1 MNRPPFLSK
10 GDSIAIVGPAGKI
23 DQSVVLKA
31 ASVLREWGLQ
41 VQLAH
46 HLFDDF
52 FGFSASD
59 EDRKNDLQ
67 EALDDPTIKAIMCAR
82 GGYGTNRIID
92 FLNFENFSKN
102 PKWLIGFSDITVL
115 HNHIHN
121 NFGIETIHG
130 TMCNDFVSENTS
142 SETIE
147 SLRKV
152 LFGEKTTYHVEPHSL
167 SKRGIAKGI
176 LTGGNLAILIS
187 LLGTASDVQTSGK
200 ILFIEE
206 VGEYH
211 YRIDRMMIQLKRAG
225 KLKNL
230 AGLIVG
236 EFNDMPD
243 KAENFGKSAYEIIAD
258 VVSEFNYP
266 VLFGFPAGH
275 GKDNRSLIFGREIT
289 FEIKETAVVTF

>member
-1 MNRPPFLSK
+1 M
-10 GDSIAIVGPAGKI
+10 
-23 DQSVVLKA
+23 
-31 ASVLREWGLQ
+31 
-41 VQLAH
+41 
-46 HLFDDF
+46 
-52 FGFSASD
+52 
-59 EDRKNDLQ
+59 
-67 EALDDPTIKAIMCAR
+67 
-82 GGYGTNRIID
+82 
-92 FLNFENFSKN
+92 
-102 PKWLIGFSDITVL
+102 
-115 HNHIHN
+115 
-121 NFGIETIHG
+121 
-130 TMCNDFVSENTS
+130 
-142 SETIE
+142 
-147 SLRKV
+147 
-152 LFGEKTTYHVEPHSL
+152 
-167 SKRGIAKGI
+167 
-176 LTGGNLAILIS
+176 
-187 LLGTASDVQTSGK
+187 QTSGK